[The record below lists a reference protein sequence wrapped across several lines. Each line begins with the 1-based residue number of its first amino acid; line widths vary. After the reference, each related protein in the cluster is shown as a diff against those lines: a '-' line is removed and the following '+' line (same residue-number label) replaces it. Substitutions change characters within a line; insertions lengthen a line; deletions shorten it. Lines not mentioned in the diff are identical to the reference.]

1 MMRLTYF
8 FLISLF
14 LLLTS
19 GCDKEIKIVEDP
31 IKKEPD
37 KLLSSCGTLDY
48 WHSMFI
54 VNNKCFGENLPQSV
68 DYRANGSFAAKHRNT
83 FNNYDCSLNLYFNGE
98 KYFLFFIFNEGPD
111 AILSDYQLNFQPD
124 TTKGIKFQF
133 NKDSTE
139 FSGTIKNIILRGGH
153 NKHLPGI
160 PDSIHISDGSFRMP
174 VKK

>member
-1 MMRLTYF
+1 MRIISI
-8 FLISLF
+8 LIIIIGLQLACEKSQ
-14 LLLTS
+14 
-19 GCDKEIKIVEDP
+19 IIIEDP

-54 VNNKCFGENLPQSV
+54 VNNQCFGENFPQSV
-68 DYRANGSFAAKHRNT
+68 DYRANGSFVASCNNN
-83 FNNYDCSLNLYFNGE
+83 FNSYDSRLLLVFHE
-98 KYFLFFIFNEGPD
+98 DKYYLLFFIKEGLD

-139 FSGTIKNIILRGGH
+139 FSGTIKNITLRGGH